1 MEWILQVVDE
11 IDDAF
16 GAVKHHWFGVRTEF
30 GMLFVAG
37 RFVNHG
43 RRKIP

>member
-1 MEWILQVVDE
+1 MEWVLQVVDE

-16 GAVKHHWFGVRTEF
+16 CAVKHHWFGVRTEF
-30 GMLFVAG
+30 AMLFAVG
-37 RFVNHG
+37 CFVNHG